1 MKEGGRLRSPEIDIH
16 DKEIAI
22 VGGGPA
28 GALTA
33 ILLKKKGFRNVTIY
47 ESRSPERT
55 RKITQCTGCAGIIQ
69 PEVVELLRNHGLTI
83 PENENVIQARLIE
96 ESQIHLPGN
105 RNLTVKQKKGT
116 IAVYR
121 GFAPVNQPG
130 DKPKTK
136 SFDAWLLEEAINLGV
151 RHREVEV
158 RQIDLRRDDQKKV
171 AITIFNEKR
180 EEEKIGADIV
190 IGAYGHNGL
199 KDHIVY
205 PDRAVHL
212 DKPTVSQSA
221 VKEFLIGGEAVGKL
235 LHNSMH
241 FFGNPTGKIWF
252 AMIVPKG
259 DFVTV
264 SIMGRGDVNENDMN
278 EFLRSEAVKNLLGD
292 LPEKSNCKCFPSFT
306 TESPR
311 NYMVLDE
318 DGNISQVNVGDAG
331 PTRPMKNGIGAAMDS
346 AAKLVETIERY
357 GIGSEAARRYKKYID
372 MTYVWDNLCAR
383 IVLGMSDY
391 VLGRPLLLDPV
402 DYLLKNDV
410 WVLTNLVNNIIDYV
424 ISGKKPYWQIPIMVA
439 KDLFK

>member
-1 MKEGGRLRSPEIDIH
+1 
-16 DKEIAI
+16 
-22 VGGGPA
+22 
-28 GALTA
+28 
-33 ILLKKKGFRNVTIY
+33 
-47 ESRSPERT
+47 
-55 RKITQCTGCAGIIQ
+55 
-69 PEVVELLRNHGLTI
+69 
-83 PENENVIQARLIE
+83 
-96 ESQIHLPGN
+96 
-105 RNLTVKQKKGT
+105 
-116 IAVYR
+116 
-121 GFAPVNQPG
+121 
-130 DKPKTK
+130 
-136 SFDAWLLEEAINLGV
+136 
-151 RHREVEV
+151 
-158 RQIDLRRDDQKKV
+158 
-171 AITIFNEKR
+171 
-180 EEEKIGADIV
+180 
-190 IGAYGHNGL
+190 
-199 KDHIVY
+199 
-205 PDRAVHL
+205 
-212 DKPTVSQSA
+212 
-221 VKEFLIGGEAVGKL
+221 
-235 LHNSMH
+235 
-241 FFGNPTGKIWF
+241 
-252 AMIVPKG
+252 MIVPKG